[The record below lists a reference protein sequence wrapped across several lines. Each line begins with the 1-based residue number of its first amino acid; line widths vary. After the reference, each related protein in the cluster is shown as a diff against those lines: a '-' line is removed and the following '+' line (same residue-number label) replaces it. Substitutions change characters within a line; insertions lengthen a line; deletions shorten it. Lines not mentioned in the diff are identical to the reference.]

1 MREKKRAR
9 ARCNGQD
16 ALHLSKPHLA
26 KPLARLGRQ
35 AAGPID
41 FHAVAVV
48 RALGQK
54 VKGPENR
61 AFVELAI
68 TGG

>member
-1 MREKKRAR
+1 LREEKRAN

-16 ALHLSKPHLA
+16 ALHLSKLHLA
-26 KPLARLGRQ
+26 SPGARLGRP

-41 FHAVAVV
+41 FHAAAVV
-48 RALGQK
+48 AALRHE

-61 AFVELAI
+61 AFVEPAI
-68 TGG
+68 TDG